1 MALALALAVLLLSG
15 VVDAADDAQ
24 ARYLLH
30 CRGCHLANGTGVPP
44 DVPTLVDEIGR
55 LVATPVGREYV
66 VRVPGVSQA
75 ALDDEGLAS
84 LLNWILE
91 TFNADTLP
99 ANFRPYSAGEITEA
113 RKKVLA
119 DPLTYRRALRLDGTR
134 APN

>member
-1 MALALALAVLLLSG
+1 MLLALTLAVLLLSA

-24 ARYLLH
+24 AKYLLH

-66 VRVPGVSQA
+66 VRVPGVSQS
-75 ALDDEGLAS
+75 ALDDAGLAVV
-84 LLNWILE
+84 LNWILE
-91 TFNADTLP
+91 TFNTDTLP
-99 ANFRPYSAGEITEA
+99 ADFRPYSAVEITEA

-119 DPLTYRRALRLDGTR
+119 DPLKYRRTLRLNGAR
-134 APN
+134 EPH

>member
-1 MALALALAVLLLSG
+1 MLLALPLAILWLSA

-44 DVPTLVDEIGR
+44 EVPTLVNEIGR

-66 VRVPGVSQA
+66 IRVPGVSQS
-75 ALDDEGLAS
+75 ALDDTGLAVV
-84 LLNWILE
+84 LNWILE

-99 ANFRPYSAGEITEA
+99 ADFRPYSASEITEA

-119 DPLTYRRALRLDGTR
+119 DPLKYRRTLRMNGSREPD
-134 APN
+134 

>member
-1 MALALALAVLLLSG
+1 MLLALTLAMLLLSA

-24 ARYLLH
+24 AKYLLH

-66 VRVPGVSQA
+66 VRVPGVSQS
-75 ALDDEGLAS
+75 ALSDEGLAS
-84 LLNWILE
+84 VLNWILE

-99 ANFRPYSAGEITEA
+99 ADFRPYSIGEIAEA
-113 RKKVLA
+113 RKKILA
-119 DPLTYRRALRLDGTR
+119 DPLTYRRTLRLDGAR

>member
-1 MALALALAVLLLSG
+1 MVLVIALAVLLLPG

-66 VRVPGVSQA
+66 VRVPGVSQS

-84 LLNWILE
+84 VLNWILE

-99 ANFRPYSAGEITEA
+99 ADFRPYSTGEIAEA
-113 RKKVLA
+113 RKKILA
-119 DPLTYRRALRLDGTR
+119 DPLTYRRTLRLDGTR

>member
-1 MALALALAVLLLSG
+1 MVLVVTLAVLLLSG

-66 VRVPGVSQA
+66 VRVPGVSQSG
-75 ALDDEGLAS
+75 LDDEGLAVV
-84 LLNWILE
+84 LNWILE

-99 ANFRPYSAGEITEA
+99 AKYRPYSAGEIAEA
-113 RKKVLA
+113 RRKVLA
-119 DPLTYRRALRLDGTR
+119 DPLRYRRTLRLDGTR
-134 APN
+134 VPN

>member
-1 MALALALAVLLLSG
+1 MVLVIALAVLLLPG

-30 CRGCHLANGTGVPP
+30 CRGCHLANGSGLPP

-55 LVATPVGREYV
+55 LVASPAGREYV

-75 ALDDEGLAS
+75 ALDDEDLAVV
-84 LLNWILE
+84 LNWILE

-99 ANFRPYSAGEITEA
+99 ADFRSYSAGEITEA
-113 RKKVLA
+113 REKVLA
-119 DPLTYRRALRLDGTR
+119 DPLKYRRSLRLDATQV
-134 APN
+134 PN